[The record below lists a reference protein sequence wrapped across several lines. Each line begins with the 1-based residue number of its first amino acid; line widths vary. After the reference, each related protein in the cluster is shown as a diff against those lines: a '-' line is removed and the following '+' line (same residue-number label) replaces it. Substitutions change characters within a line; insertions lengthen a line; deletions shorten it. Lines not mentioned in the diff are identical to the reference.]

1 MALPSFAETWVSLR
15 PARNRARPIAMGRA
29 QERAVLAGSQTKWQK
44 RWWRPVKPIGSNVLA
59 RSIFENRRMLG
70 ESIMRLAFIMVV
82 AALLATNFT
91 KTAQAA
97 PTDPS
102 PEGWRQPQKVLVYL
116 DCAATDEQAV
126 TETLQGAISSC
137 VDRYAVTL
145 FIDLQAVVL
154 ATREPKGLSKRQ
166 ATIVDGLFDKL
177 QSANVLIIVCPH
189 CAGQANVAAKQLRHG
204 VRFTTKQEFEELAKN
219 ADRVLRFKPTVNR
232 RPDAG
237 CVPTEDADQ

>member
-1 MALPSFAETWVSLR
+1 
-15 PARNRARPIAMGRA
+15 
-29 QERAVLAGSQTKWQK
+29 
-44 RWWRPVKPIGSNVLA
+44 
-59 RSIFENRRMLG
+59 
-70 ESIMRLAFIMVV
+70 MRLAFIMVV

-91 KTAQAA
+91 KIAEAA
-97 PTDPS
+97 PADQS
-102 PEGWRQPQKVLVYL
+102 PEDGAKPQKVLVYL

-137 VDRYAVTL
+137 VDRNAVTL
-145 FIDLQAVVL
+145 SIDLQAVVL
-154 ATREPKGLSKRQ
+154 ATRGPRGLSKRQ
-166 ATIVDGLFDKL
+166 ATIVDDLFDKL

-219 ADRVLRFKPTVNR
+219 ADRVLRYMPKVNR

-237 CVPTEDADQ
+237 CAPTEDAGQ